1 MNLQPLLCQKALLLT
16 CSISGEAYTRV
27 RSALV
32 RILEADDVVNVNEVT
47 GFASVKAYGGIGF
60 VAAIVE
66 FFAVIVVCK
75 CWRDYV

>member
-1 MNLQPLLCQKALLLT
+1 MVRPIVGEGFLLT
-16 CSISGEAYTRV
+16 CGPRV

-75 CWRDYV
+75 YWRDYV